1 MLRLLT
7 DENFKIGIVRGLRR
21 RLPDLDCL
29 VVQQAGLSGSRDPA
43 LLEIAAVSGRIM
55 VSHDVT
61 TMTAYANAR
70 LANGLAMP
78 GLIIV
83 PQKLDI
89 GSAVSDLELLLEC
102 SSESDF
108 KDRTYYLPL

>member
-7 DENFKIGIVRGLRR
+7 DENFDQNIVRGLRR
-21 RLPDLDCL
+21 RLPNLDCL
-29 VVQQAGLSGSRDPA
+29 VVQLAGLGGSADPL
-43 LLEIAAVSGRIM
+43 LLELAADEGRIM

-70 LANGLAMP
+70 LANGLAMT

-108 KDRTYYLPL
+108 RDRTYYLPL

>member
-7 DENFKIGIVRGLRR
+7 DENFKIGIVRCLRR
-21 RLPDLDCL
+21 RLPGLDCL
-29 VVQQAGLSGSRDPA
+29 VVQQAGLSGSADPA
-43 LLEIAAVSGRIM
+43 LLEIAALSGRIM

-61 TMTAYANAR
+61 TMTGVANDR
-70 LANGLAMP
+70 IANGLPMT

-83 PQKLDI
+83 PERLDI

-102 SSESDF
+102 SNESDF
-108 KDRTYYLPL
+108 RDRTYYLPL